1 MFTEYEIET
10 LSELDKIKTA
20 SFELK
25 KDFIKTEAPYLEISD
40 GDFFSLV
47 LLAPTVGVALAD
59 ENMSFWEE
67 MALNKKARKLSKGG
81 YFLRKDPVVFA
92 LKYLI
97 EKYDKW
103 EDKFLAVIRVAME
116 TSFDI
121 KSLEREFDASA
132 AVTDDEYKI
141 EVLKSPYILIR
152 FMAAFFMEEDEDV
165 FNERK
170 LSAVDH
176 ARMVDIGAKLALHKI
191 PVFNHF
197 CKTFKIG

>member
-1 MFTEYEIET
+1 MFTESEVET
-10 LSELDKIKTA
+10 LSELEKIKTA

-40 GDFFSLV
+40 ADFFSLI
-47 LLAPTVGVALAD
+47 LLAPTVGVAMAD
-59 ENMSFWEE
+59 DSLSFWEE

-81 YFLRKDPVVFA
+81 FFLKKDPIVFA

-97 EKYDKW
+97 DKYDVW
-103 EDKFLAVIRVAME
+103 EDKFLAVIRIAME

-121 KSLEREFDASA
+121 KSLEENFDVNAT
-132 AVTDDEYKI
+132 VTQDEYKI
-141 EVLKSPYILIR
+141 EVLKCPYILIR
-152 FMAAFFMEEDEDV
+152 FISSFFMDQDESI
-165 FNERK
+165 FGERQ

-176 ARMVDIGAKLALHKI
+176 QRMVDIGEKLELHKI

-197 CKTFKIG
+197 CKTFTIK

>member
-1 MFTEYEIET
+1 MFTESEIET
-10 LSELDKIKTA
+10 LSELEEIKTA

-40 GDFFSLV
+40 ADFFSLV
-47 LLAPTVGVALAD
+47 LLAPTVGVAMAD
-59 ENMSFWEE
+59 DSLSFWEE

-81 YFLRKDPVVFA
+81 FFLKKDPIVFA

-97 EKYDKW
+97 DKYDIW
-103 EDKFLAVIRVAME
+103 EEKFLAVIRIAME

-121 KSLEREFDASA
+121 KSLEENFDVNAT
-132 AVTDDEYKI
+132 VTQDEYKI
-141 EVLKSPYILIR
+141 EVLKCPYILIR
-152 FMAAFFMEEDEDV
+152 FISAFFMDKDESI
-165 FNERK
+165 FGERE

-176 ARMVDIGAKLALHKI
+176 QRMVDIGEKLELHKI

-197 CKTFKIG
+197 CKTFTIT

>member
-1 MFTEYEIET
+1 MFTESEVET
-10 LSELDKIKTA
+10 LSELEKIKTA

-40 GDFFSLV
+40 TDFFSLI
-47 LLAPTVGVALAD
+47 LLAPTVGVAMAD
-59 ENMSFWEE
+59 DSLSFWEE

-81 YFLRKDPVVFA
+81 YFLKKDPIVFA

-97 EKYDKW
+97 DKYDAW
-103 EDKFLAVIRVAME
+103 EDKFLAVIRIAME

-121 KSLEREFDASA
+121 KSLEENFDVNAT
-132 AVTDDEYKI
+132 VTQDEYKI
-141 EVLKSPYILIR
+141 EVLKCPYILIR
-152 FMAAFFMEEDEDV
+152 FISAFFMDQDESI
-165 FNERK
+165 FGERE

-176 ARMVDIGAKLALHKI
+176 QRMVDIGEKLQLHKL

-197 CKTFKIG
+197 CKTFTIT

>member
-10 LSELDKIKTA
+10 LSELDEIKEA

-25 KDFIKTEAPYLEISD
+25 KEFIKAEAPYLEITD
-40 GDFFSLV
+40 ADFFSLV

-59 ENMSFWEE
+59 DSMSFWEE

-92 LKYLI
+92 LQYLI
-97 EKYDKW
+97 KKYDEW
-103 EDKFLAVIRVAME
+103 EDRFLAVVRIAME
-116 TSFDI
+116 TSFEI
-121 KSLEREFDASA
+121 KSLERDFDTNAD
-132 AVTDDEYKI
+132 VTDDEYKI

-152 FMAAFFMEEDEDV
+152 FMAAFFMDDDEDV
-165 FNERK
+165 FSTRT

-176 ARMVDIGAKLALHKI
+176 ARMVEIGEKLQLHKI

-197 CKTFKIG
+197 CKTFTIK